1 MEGLEQKLKEQF
13 GVEEI
18 ERTKKELD
26 LYFNNYPTDIME
38 YLKLLQIL
46 ISELTE
52 KNEDWSGRLESY
64 WCQESFISANNFY
77 GPDQNPR
84 IAYDTRLMYTLVQL
98 FSDVDTS

>member
-1 MEGLEQKLKEQF
+1 
-13 GVEEI
+13 
-18 ERTKKELD
+18 
-26 LYFNNYPTDIME
+26 ME

-52 KNEDWSGRLESY
+52 KNEDWSGRLKSY
-64 WCQESFISANNFY
+64 WRQENFISANNFY
-77 GPDQNPR
+77 GPDEYPR